1 MKWYGAGKFKD
12 YWYATGKPTF
22 LVNMLKERPV
32 DISEV
37 EVAESD
43 LGTYEPSNPSLVPLL
58 YQTGYL
64 TIKRFD
70 QVGES
75 AQLKPRN
82 GVRHR
87 LAEKRRLTIGDGQE
101 NASCAGRLTTTLL
114 PILKRVDA
122 DSHELG
128 KHALTHAKL
137 LPKGLNIFLR
147 LNALVARNRPSNVC
161 SVMYLPVENGLE
173 NRNITE
179 NRHSLGNSSYSQNSP
194 FLSTFSTPA
203 SPRSFVSIMT
213 EQAISPTP

>member
-1 MKWYGAGKFKD
+1 
-12 YWYATGKPTF
+12 
-22 LVNMLKERPV
+22 MLKERPV

-37 EVAESD
+37 EVAEAD

-64 TIKRFD
+64 TIKKFG

-114 PILKRVDA
+114 PILKRVEGLTPMVVWEWWSSCGICYNA
-122 DSHELG
+122 RHE
-128 KHALTHAKL
+128 
-137 LPKGLNIFLR
+137 
-147 LNALVARNRPSNVC
+147 
-161 SVMYLPVENGLE
+161 
-173 NRNITE
+173 
-179 NRHSLGNSSYSQNSP
+179 
-194 FLSTFSTPA
+194 
-203 SPRSFVSIMT
+203 SFAQF
-213 EQAISPTP
+213 QA